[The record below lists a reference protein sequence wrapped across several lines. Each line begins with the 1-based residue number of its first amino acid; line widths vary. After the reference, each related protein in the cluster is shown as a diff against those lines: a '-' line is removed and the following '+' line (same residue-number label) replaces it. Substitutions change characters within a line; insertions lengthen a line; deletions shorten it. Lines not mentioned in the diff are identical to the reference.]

1 MVLNAR
7 DEVVAEGSKITVNGV
22 IVKVSIFHGYA
33 LRGLA
38 IHRHSLT
45 HLLSRSVNQSISPFC
60 NQDNTLHTSIAEY
73 TLEKHNAH

>member
-45 HLLSRSVNQSISPFC
+45 HSVNQSI
-60 NQDNTLHTSIAEY
+60 NQSI
-73 TLEKHNAH
+73 